1 MPDFKKIILVFL
13 AFMIN
18 IAAFAQAD
26 GPVTKPVE
34 NDIMASQG
42 KIYVVMVIVITIL
55 LGMIAYVFRL
65 DRKITKLEK
74 GDSL

>member
-1 MPDFKKIILVFL
+1 MPDFKKIMLIFF
-13 AFMIN
+13 AFVIN
-18 IAAFAQAD
+18 LTAFAQA
-26 GPVTKPVE
+26 GAPVTKPVE
-34 NDIMASQG
+34 NDVMASQG

-74 GDSL
+74 GEAF